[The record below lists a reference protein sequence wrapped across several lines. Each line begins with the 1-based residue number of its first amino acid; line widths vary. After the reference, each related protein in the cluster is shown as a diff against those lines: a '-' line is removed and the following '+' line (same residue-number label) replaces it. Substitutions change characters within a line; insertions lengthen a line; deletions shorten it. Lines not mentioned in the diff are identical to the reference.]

1 MGVVDLMWAKGCFA
15 ASDYHENKQNVP
27 HLAELRYLKRMI
39 SYLGEY
45 RVDKEVKSKE
55 SYEYLTL
62 AYFLSIPFA
71 WYVKRALEDSFTNLQ
86 ELSDPMDLGLF
97 LVIFAPFHILFSKL
111 AKWLYSYINNFNS

>member
-1 MGVVDLMWAKGCFA
+1 
-15 ASDYHENKQNVP
+15 
-27 HLAELRYLKRMI
+27 MI

-45 RVDKEVKSKE
+45 QVDKEEKSKE

-62 AYFLSIPFA
+62 AYFISIPFA

-86 ELSDPMDLGLF
+86 ELSDLMDLGLF

-111 AKWLYSYINNFNS
+111 VKWLYSYINNFNS